1 MRRAGFSFIGFVVA
15 ALLMSGAGASAQE
28 GPGGAINPERDCQT
42 VRTCNFSKDGSYRG
56 CLSSY
61 TCRTC
66 RFVEARCAVSGEG
79 RTCRRIQC
87 TWGG

>member
-1 MRRAGFSFIGFVVA
+1 MRRAVSLVIAAVA
-15 ALLMSGAGASAQE
+15 LGLSGASVNAQE
-28 GPGGAINPERDCQT
+28 GPGGAINPQRDCQV
-42 VRTCNFSKDGSYRG
+42 VRTCNFEKGGTYRG

-66 RFVEARCAVSGEG
+66 RFVQAKCQVGG
-79 RTCRRIQC
+79 RSSNCRELRC